1 MSPTL
6 AKIVELRRA
15 LRSAVSEAFDAAM
28 AIDEPAGTSP
38 SWEALCQRHG
48 VSLISE
54 AERGEVIAAQRPL
67 FGAPFMEFRLVVES
81 IVNATRPRARALWN
95 ITSSDHE
102 VRTQGERLVR
112 SLDRT
117 EVELGTL
124 YKGAVLP
131 KAGGMFAN
139 AMSLVGN
146 APAQRARPA
155 VSTLKCKNC
164 GAPRM
169 KTADFVCQ
177 FCDQSMVG

>member
-6 AKIVELRRA
+6 QTIVELRREF
-15 LRSAVSEAFDAAM
+15 RTSVSEAFDAAL

-38 SWEALCQRHG
+38 VWEALCRRHG
-48 VSLISE
+48 VSLISDT
-54 AERGEVIAAQRPL
+54 ERREVVAAQRPVC
-67 FGAPFMEFRLVVES
+67 GAPFMEFRLVVES
-81 IVNATRPRARALWN
+81 IVRATRPRARALWN

-112 SLDRT
+112 SLDRA
-117 EVELGTL
+117 EAELGAV
-124 YKGAVLP
+124 YKSAVLP
-131 KAGGMFAN
+131 KPAGMFAN
-139 AMSLVGN
+139 AMSLAGS
-146 APAQRARPA
+146 APQQKARQL